1 MKRHAA
7 KNVPLAAPPKSL
19 FVVKPATLALLSLL
33 ALAAAACPP
42 VDGNDAGPSLAPK
55 LSAIHEELFM
65 PRCGANACHGGPGPA
80 AGLSLEVDPYANL
93 VNVPS
98 DADPAFL
105 RVTPG
110 DPDASLLYLLLLD
123 DAHNARK
130 MPLNGQLEAYEIEA
144 IKTWIEDG
152 AEDN

>member
-1 MKRHAA
+1 VKR
-7 KNVPLAAPPKSL
+7 
-19 FVVKPATLALLSLL
+19 PALALTSLL

-42 VDGNDAGPSLAPK
+42 VEGNDAGPSLDPT

-80 AGLSLEVDPYANL
+80 AGLNLEIDPHANL
-93 VNVPS
+93 VNVAS
-98 DADPAFL
+98 DADPAIQ

-110 DPDASLLYLLLLD
+110 DPDASLLYLLLLGD
-123 DAHNARK
+123 SHNARK
-130 MPLNGQLEAYEIEA
+130 MPLNSQLEDYEIDA